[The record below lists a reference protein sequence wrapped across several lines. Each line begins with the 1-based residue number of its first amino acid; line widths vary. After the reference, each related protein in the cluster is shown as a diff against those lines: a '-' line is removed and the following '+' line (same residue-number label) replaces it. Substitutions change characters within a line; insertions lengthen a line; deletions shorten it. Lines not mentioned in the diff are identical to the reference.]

1 MVGFLSIDCGSAA
14 ASNYTNPST
23 TIQWQPDAMIWPEIG
38 NWSATA
44 SVSPPESMAE
54 QTQYGTLRYFPTQQH
69 KALNHSKFCYTLP
82 AIAGNYYL
90 IRASFWMGPKELYPT
105 RVSWQIRFR
114 VIVDTYEGVE
124 VIINF
129 PQSNPWFEEMYVR
142 AQSGKSSLSVCLS
155 AASDSSDIPFI
166 NSLEVRP
173 LLQTMTS
180 VEMMSTTNFALRTVD
195 RRDFGTLSNIPPI
208 IRLEIFQLIF
218 IIPNGNINSYLN
230 LSIPMSARSGIR
242 TTL

>member
-1 MVGFLSIDCGSAA
+1 MSIDCGSTDTA
-14 ASNYTNPST
+14 NYIDPST
-23 TIQWQPDAMIWPEIG
+23 QIQWTPDASLWADIG
-38 NWSATA
+38 GWSATA
-44 SVSPPESMAE
+44 VVSPPTSMKD
-54 QTQYGTLRYFPTQQH
+54 QKQYTTLRYFPQH
-69 KALNHSKFCYTLP
+69 KALNQSKFCYNLP
-82 AIAGNYYL
+82 AVEGSYYL
-90 IRASFWMGPKELYPT
+90 IRATFWLGLTSLYKT
-105 RVSWQIRFR
+105 HVSGQIRFR

-124 VIINF
+124 VVINLG
-129 PQSNPWFEEMYVR
+129 QSNPWFEEMYVR